1 MNKEQIHAKV
11 LEMGFEWLN
20 SSKFFDPATTLF
32 ITPCTAQKSL
42 LKKGTPAQIYTS
54 PAIQKFYSSM
64 RGLQHATLS
73 DLYGLVFP
81 DNIIEN
87 YDVPPSEL
95 SKCPEKLS
103 QLIDLVAKQVPPHI
117 STLVFCYARPLQSV
131 AYFRLLES
139 LPIKKYYTTK
149 LSYISNINNKPLF

>member
-1 MNKEQIHAKV
+1 MNKEQTHAKV

-20 SSKFFDPATTLF
+20 SPKFFDSTTTLF
-32 ITPCTAQKSL
+32 ITPCTAQKSF

-54 PAIQKFYSSM
+54 PTIQKFYSSM

-81 DNIIEN
+81 DNVIEN

-103 QLIDLVAKQVPPHI
+103 QLIDLIAKQVPPHI
-117 STLVFCYARPLQSV
+117 STLVFCHASPLRSIV
-131 AYFRLLES
+131 YFRLLES
-139 LPIKKYYTTK
+139 LPIKKYYITK
-149 LSYISNINNKPLF
+149 LSYIGNINNKPLF

>member
-11 LEMGFEWLN
+11 LEMGFGWLN

-81 DNIIEN
+81 DNVIEN
-87 YDVPPSEL
+87 YNVPPLEL

-139 LPIKKYYTTK
+139 LPIKKILY
-149 LSYISNINNKPLF
+149 N